1 MQNTINNDLKDCLK
15 TGDKFK
21 LSVLRMLKSALQLE
35 TINKKKECLDDEEV
49 INVIKKQVKQR
60 TDSISEYEKYNI
72 TDKVVDLKKEIA
84 ILSDYLPEEIS
95 EEELLEIID
104 QVFDT
109 LKPSSMKDMG
119 AIMKKL
125 TEELK
130 EKNAD
135 MSKVSNIVRQR
146 LG

>member
-95 EEELLEIID
+95 DEELLKIID

-119 AIMKKL
+119 TIMKKL